1 MRFVIIVITTTRLTM
16 ARLAA
21 FGAYS
26 EYQVVTARRLI
37 PLPHPDPAFIPLM
50 VSGLTASIALE
61 QVGELGTGQTVLVTG
76 TGWAK
81 HVLLRCCFLLG
92 PACNTH
98 HTPLPYAAAAGATG
112 QFAVQ
117 LAHKAGNHVIGT
129 CSSDTKVMT
138 CASVPPT
145 ELSAF
150 ND

>member
-81 HVLLRCCFLLG
+81 HVLLPMLLLPG
-92 PACNTH
+92 ACLQH
-98 HTPLPYAAAAGATG
+98 SPHTPFPVQRRL
-112 QFAVQ
+112 VQ
-117 LAHKAGNHVIGT
+117 LASLQ
-129 CSSDTKVMT
+129 SSLPTKLETMLL
-138 CASVPPT
+138 APAAPIPRS
-145 ELSAF
+145 
-150 ND
+150 

>member
-1 MRFVIIVITTTRLTM
+1 MRFVIIVITTPRLTM

-81 HVLLRCCFLLG
+81 HVLLLLLLLLTG
-92 PACNTH
+92 ACLQH
-98 HTPLPYAAAAGATG
+98 SPHAPFPMQRRL
-112 QFAVQ
+112 VQ
-117 LAHKAGNHVIGT
+117 LASLQ
-129 CSSDTKVMT
+129 SSLPTKLETMLL
-138 CASVPPT
+138 APAAPIPRS
-145 ELSAF
+145 
-150 ND
+150 

>member
-1 MRFVIIVITTTRLTM
+1 M
-16 ARLAA
+16 
-21 FGAYS
+21 
-26 EYQVVTARRLI
+26 
-37 PLPHPDPAFIPLM
+37 
-50 VSGLTASIALE
+50 
-61 QVGELGTGQTVLVTG
+61 
-76 TGWAK
+76 AK
-81 HVLLRCCFLLG
+81 HVLLLLLLLLLLLPDL
-92 PACNTH
+92 PATL
-98 HTPLPYAAAAGATG
+98 TTRPLPYAAAAGATG